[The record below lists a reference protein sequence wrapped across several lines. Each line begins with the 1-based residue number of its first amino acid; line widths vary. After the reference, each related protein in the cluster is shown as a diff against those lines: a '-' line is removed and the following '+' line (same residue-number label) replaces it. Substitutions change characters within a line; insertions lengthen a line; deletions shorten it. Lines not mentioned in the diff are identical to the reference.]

1 MLQKVLLDTNVL
13 LRLILKDNNQQLK
26 EIIKILEQAESGK
39 INLYCKSISI
49 FEIVFVLSGKMYQ
62 TAKSEIV
69 EILKTML
76 NISVIN
82 FEESK
87 ELSLA
92 LDIFLDYSISAV
104 DSFLIANCIL
114 NKQDFFS
121 FDTKANK
128 IYKQVTKK

>member
-1 MLQKVLLDTNVL
+1 
-13 LRLILKDNNQQLK
+13 
-26 EIIKILEQAESGK
+26 
-39 INLYCKSISI
+39 
-49 FEIVFVLSGKMYQ
+49 MYQ

-92 LDIFLDYSISAV
+92 LDIFLDYNISVV
-104 DSFLIANCIL
+104 DSFLIASSIL

-121 FDTKANK
+121 FDTKATK
-128 IYKQVTKK
+128 IFKHLAKE